1 MIKEKSLWKRNCLET
16 LKTIKYGPQEG
27 LQTQDA
33 LGTGTNGMAKLLPLS
48 ALELLASIFQFH
60 EEGHV

>member
-1 MIKEKSLWKRNCLET
+1 MEKKLSRDVKN
-16 LKTIKYGPQEG
+16 KYGPQEG